1 LFGRGAPDY
10 GRYHLNGTR
19 NAPTM
24 VHSEYAQLDIS
35 SFSEAERYKLMMGKV
50 IPPHLRW

>member
-1 LFGRGAPDY
+1 
-10 GRYHLNGTR
+10 
-19 NAPTM
+19 M

-50 IPPHLRW
+50 IPPHCAGDVTEPRRVLNAAPFSQFVVP